1 MSSGTQDAT
10 QPEAIAVVGLAGRLP
25 GAPSIEDF
33 WRNQREGVESVS
45 RFTPEQLA
53 AAGWPTAMVTHP
65 DYVPAA
71 GVIEDADHFD
81 ADFFGYTEQQAL
93 ISDPQQR
100 IFAQA
105 VWHALE
111 DTGHDPARFD
121 GAIGVYAGQF
131 ANKYLPL
138 NLLANAGFRGSMA
151 AFNAR
156 PYNDKDFLAT
166 RAAYLCDL
174 RGPAMTVQTACSTS
188 LVAIHLACQ
197 ALLGH
202 ECDMALAGAVALPV
216 PLIGGYP
223 VVAGGIFA
231 RDGHCRPFD
240 VASSGTVP
248 GYGVTVIALR
258 RLADALADG
267 DHIRALVLGTAI
279 NNDGSAKF
287 GFNAPNVQAQAEV
300 IATAQAVAGVA
311 SESIGYLEAHGTGTP
326 LGDPIE
332 LAGLTKAFDTT
343 RRGYCAIGSAK
354 ANIGHLDAAAGA
366 AGFARAVLAL
376 EHEEIPPS
384 INFEA
389 PNPAL
394 QLERTP
400 FYVPTEVRAW
410 PRGQEPRRAGVSAFG
425 VGGTNAHVV
434 LQEAP
439 APAPRTTATGAGT
452 AGEGEHL
459 LVLSARTEEALA
471 AAAGN
476 LARHLERHAGLDL
489 ADVAYTL
496 QAGRRAFPVR
506 RHVVCRERDGAR
518 AALHALA
525 QPPAP
530 TAATAAGGAG
540 GGGRAGGVRQ
550 VVFMFPGTT
559 PHPTATALHHEP
571 VFVRAV
577 ERCAQAALPLLG
589 HDLRPLLLP
598 TGDATATATGGNT
611 GGSGLRGVHEDPRVH
626 AAASFTLQWALAA
639 LWQSWGAGPAAMIGA
654 GDGEYV
660 AACLAGVLDLPDAL
674 AATTAAAHARAQAG
688 GGQVSEAQA
697 LDFAATLARY
707 DRKPPQIPYI
717 TTATGTWADPQ
728 DVLEPAHWARHLRE
742 PSRLAEGLRHLGADS
757 ARILLEVGAG
767 TTLTDLAT
775 QHTPTPA
782 LPSLPRTHTRT
793 HTDTTRTHTDTT
805 RTHTDT
811 TRSDRAHLLDAVG
824 RLWSHTVTID
834 WDALHTAA
842 RPRRTPLPGYPF
854 QGRRY
859 WIGPDSGSYDPLGL
873 EEPSWTSRS

>member
-100 IFAQA
+100 VFAQA

-138 NLLANAGFRGSMA
+138 NLLANAAFRGSMA

-248 GYGVTVIALR
+248 GYGVAVIALR

-311 SESIGYLEAHGTGTP
+311 PESIGYLEAHGTGTP

-376 EHEEIPPS
+376 EHGEIPPS

-389 PNPAL
+389 PNAAL

-439 APAPRTTATGAGT
+439 APAPRTPATAGAG
-452 AGEGEHL
+452 EQL
-459 LVLSARTEEALA
+459 LVLSARTEQALA

-476 LARHLERHAGLDL
+476 LARHLERHEGLDL

-506 RHVVCRERDGAR
+506 RHVVCREREGAR

-525 QPPAP
+525 QPPTAP
-530 TAATAAGGAG
+530 APAAAAAAAG

-559 PHPTATALHHEP
+559 AHCTATALHHEP
-571 VFVRAV
+571 IFVRAV

-598 TGDATATATGGNT
+598 AGDAAGEDTGDGAGEGA
-611 GGSGLRGVHEDPRVH
+611 GSSVAGVHGDPRVH
-626 AAASFTLQWALAA
+626 AAASFALQFALAG
-639 LWQSWGAGPAAMIGA
+639 LWQSWGVGPAAMIGA

-674 AATTAAAHARAQAG
+674 AATVAAADARARAG
-688 GGQVSEAQA
+688 DGQVGEAQA
-697 LDFAATLARY
+697 RDFAAALARF

-717 TTATGTWADPQ
+717 TTVTGTWADPQ

-742 PSRLAEGLRHLGADS
+742 PSRLAEGLRHLAADS

-775 QHTPTPA
+775 RQHTQAPV
-782 LPSLPRTHTRT
+782 LPSLPRTHTCTETHTHT
-793 HTDTTRTHTDTT
+793 HTDDAAGA
-805 RTHTDT
+805 
-811 TRSDRAHLLDAVG
+811 RSDHAHLLDAVG
-824 RLWSHTVTID
+824 HLWSHTVTID
-834 WDALHTAA
+834 WDALHTTA

-873 EEPSWTSRS
+873 EEPSWTSH